1 MNHIFKITRSGI
13 PVLCVAILTSVAA
26 LGARAANP
34 ADMRLM
40 VGIIV
45 EGLDGARLEQ
55 MRPHLSAE
63 GFELLRRQGLTI
75 ESLDYGTALD
85 PAAATAL
92 IVTGAAPEINGIEG
106 ETVYDPVTARVASAY
121 ADPAALGN
129 FTNATLSP
137 KALRTTTLSDEARL
151 ASSGVSVVYAVA
163 ADPETALP
171 LAGHAGNLAMWLDP
185 VTSNWATS
193 TYYREMPAITA
204 AANRTAPLAARMDTM
219 SWTPSLAPAD
229 YPDLPEHLTRYP
241 FRHVFPRGNAHRHD
255 AFTAS
260 PLAAREVTKAAAD
273 LMKAVRPGTHN
284 DGVDVLNVA
293 YTLEPYTFTR
303 SGENRVET
311 LDAYVKVDAQIA
323 ALLRDI
329 DSRVGL
335 DHTLVWLAGTPARP
349 RSRREDD
356 KWTLPR
362 GELSTRRAGSLLNI
376 YLMAM
381 YGNGDFV
388 SGVHDG
394 RIYLNTRLIEERRL
408 DADAI
413 RRQAAAFL
421 TRMSGISRA
430 WTRDAIIDGRAGE
443 GRRRNTVA
451 ETAADV
457 WFDVAPGYEIID
469 DYADP
474 AASSQGFT
482 VRLAAPFT
490 PAFIMAPGIAPRII
504 GEPVDARRLAPTVA
518 RIMRIRPPTGA
529 SEAPLIL

>member
-1 MNHIFKITRSGI
+1 M
-13 PVLCVAILTSVAA
+13 LCVALLTSVAV
-26 LGARAANP
+26 LGARAASP
-34 ADMRLM
+34 SDVRLM

-45 EGLDGARLEQ
+45 EGLDGARLDQ
-55 MRPHLSAE
+55 IRPHLSAD
-63 GFELLRRQGLTI
+63 GFELLRRNGIAI
-75 ESLDYGTALD
+75 ENLDYGTALD

-106 ETVYDPVTARVASAY
+106 ATVYDPVTGRVLSAY
-121 ADPAALGN
+121 ADPSALGN
-129 FTNATLSP
+129 FTNASLSP

-163 ADPETALP
+163 ADAGTALP
-171 LAGHAGNLAMWLDP
+171 LGGHTGNLAMWLDP

-193 TYYREMPAITA
+193 TYYREMPAIIA

-219 SWTPSLAPAD
+219 SWTPSLAPAE
-229 YPDLPEHLTRYP
+229 YPDVPDHLTRYP
-241 FRHVFPRGNAHRHD
+241 FRHVFPRGSASRHE
-255 AFTAS
+255 AFAAS
-260 PLAAREVTKAAAD
+260 PLAAREVTKTASD
-273 LMKAVRPGTHN
+273 LFRAVRPGSHEE
-284 DGVDVLNVA
+284 GIDVLNVA
-293 YTLEPYTFTR
+293 YSLEPYQYTR
-303 SGENRVET
+303 TGENRVET
-311 LDAYVKVDAQIA
+311 MDAYVKVDAQIA

-329 DSRVGL
+329 DTRVGL
-335 DHTLVWLAGTPARP
+335 DHAVIWLAGTPARP

-356 KWTLPR
+356 RWTLPR
-362 GELSTRRAGSLLNI
+362 GELSTRRAASLLNI
-376 YLMAM
+376 YLMAI

-394 RIYLNTRLIEERRL
+394 RIYLNNSLIDERHL
-408 DADAI
+408 DAELI

-430 WTRDAIIDGRAGE
+430 WTRDAIVEGLAGE

-451 ETAADV
+451 ESSADV
-457 WFDVAPGYEIID
+457 WFDVAPGYEIVD

-474 AASSQGFT
+474 TATPQGMT

-490 PAFIMAPGIAPRII
+490 PAFIMAPGVAPRII
-504 GEPVDARRLAPTVA
+504 GEPVDARRLAPTLA
-518 RIMRIRPPTGA
+518 RVMRIRPPTGA